1 MRDYINI
8 YKVRARLLLMLAT
21 VLLAACSDD
30 SDSVEEKKDM
40 LQLVPYSQIM
50 EDVTLS
56 ATRAVD
62 YPTNYY
68 SPYYGPNSIRVYT
81 ISKKEDNT
89 WDVPAQDDIRSF
101 TYKNGSWN
109 STVSV
114 VNGKNYYL
122 YGFMPVAFK
131 TSSSE
136 PETSTSEPAT
146 ITIKCDVTSENF
158 ANGATLTF
166 SDLPPVMAEDFSVVT
181 GVLQLE
187 VDSEGHVIEEGS
199 LAPGHF
205 DYVGKATGNNFVCL
219 MLDHLYSCVC
229 FQFLVD
235 PTYNELRTIK
245 LKKVELKSL
254 KESSYPLTVTMRKTM
269 IKDDVC
275 SVSWGQKSDFPSNNY
290 VPLFISHNDDESALS
305 ATVPKE
311 LDGYF
316 APVVEQE
323 VSNSV
328 SNNLELKCTYDV
340 YDKKGNLT
348 RLNCEA
354 VNKLPAMT
362 AGRNKRTVLTLKVNP
377 TYLYVLSDPDLDNP
391 TMVIN
396 VNDN

>member
-219 MLDHLYSCVC
+219 MLDHLYSCVS

-245 LKKVELKSL
+245 LKKVEMKSL
-254 KESSYPLTVTMRKTM
+254 QAISYPLTVTMN
-269 IKDDVC
+269 KDADY
-275 SVSWGQKSDFPSNNY
+275 SVSWGDYASYSSNQY
-290 VPLFISHNDDESALS
+290 VPLFIAVDGEESALS
-305 ATVPKE
+305 ATVAQE
-311 LDGYF
+311 VNGYF
-316 APVVEQE
+316 APVVDEQNPSE
-323 VSNSV
+323 SV
-328 SNNLELKCTYDV
+328 YNNLELRCTYDV

-354 VNKLPAMT
+354 VNKLPALA
-362 AGRNKRTVLTLKVNP
+362 AGRNKRTVLTLTVNP

-391 TMVIN
+391 TMVID
-396 VNDN
+396 VN